1 MTTTLA
7 QIPLFEG
14 AAMKLSHSN
23 DSIVTAVDDDVSI
36 PQFFSTGFPKNTI
49 NTPDLAELGTYLDKL
64 FGKHY
69 SKLLNKGGRKMK
81 IAGILGSNDA
91 GCQAYG
97 KSLKG
102 YCDNLGIEFDVY
114 SIIGQSFED
123 AKGCIAE
130 MNRRNGVDGMIVF
143 TPIFGGELVS
153 RVPLSVS
160 FLSTHIIIIIDQ
172 TREQTG

>member
-1 MTTTLA
+1 
-7 QIPLFEG
+7 
-14 AAMKLSHSN
+14 MKLSHSN
-23 DSIVTAVDDDVSI
+23 DSIVTAVDDDVTI
-36 PQFFSTGFPKNTI
+36 PQFFNTEFPKNTI
-49 NTPDLAELGTYLDKL
+49 NTPDLSELGTYLDKL
-64 FGKHY
+64 FIKHY

-102 YCDNLGIEFDVY
+102 YCDHLGIEFDVY

-130 MNRRNGVDGMIVF
+130 MNRRNSVDGMIVF

-153 RVPLSVS
+153 LLSS
-160 FLSTHIIIIIDQ
+160 SSSSSSSLWYHSSLQ
-172 TREQTG
+172 PYSK